1 MKKKMYEAPSVLK
14 QMTVMLE
21 GNLLAASLAEKVSG
35 VESKGQ
41 ALVIH
46 DASAVTFNHTWED

>member
-1 MKKKMYEAPSVLK
+1 MKVMYIAPSVLK
-14 QMTVMLE
+14 QVTVMLE

-41 ALVIH
+41 DLVIH